1 MRKTKIICTIGPASD
16 SENILRSMML
26 AGMDVARLNFSH
38 GAYPDHKEKIDR
50 IKKLRA
56 ELGLHT
62 ALMLDTKGP
71 EIRLGTIKN
80 GPVTL
85 NAGQTFTFYAD
96 EREGDATGAYITYSN
111 LYRDVKP
118 GSTILI
124 DDGLIE
130 LNVEAV
136 KGTNIVCAVVNGGPI
151 SNHKGVNVPGA
162 RLSIPFLSDRDRAD
176 LAFGVENDFDFLAA
190 SFTQSAENIRQI
202 RHELEKLGCNDM
214 RIIAKIEN
222 AAGVENCDE
231 ILNEA
236 DGIMVARGDMGVE
249 VPMETIPGIQKK
261 LIEHCYLAGKQV
273 ITATQMLES
282 MTKNPRPTRAEITD
296 VANAIYD
303 GTSAIMLSGETAS
316 GLHPLEAV
324 KTMAKIAEYTESEID
339 YRKRFSALATKG
351 FSSVTGAISHA
362 TCTTAHDLR
371 ASAIITVTKSGHTAR
386 MLSSYRPETPIV
398 GCSPDPKTCRHMNM
412 SWGVTPVLI
421 NEKFNTDELLEHAV
435 DETYKH
441 KLVGYGD
448 LVVITTGIPLGISG
462 TTNMLKVQI
471 VGDIL
476 ISGTGIGCETVCG
489 TLCVSSGENATPQD
503 FEDGDIIVVTSAS
516 EKIIHILRRA
526 RGIICERGGVD
537 SYAAIV
543 GQALGIPV
551 IVGADGA
558 TQILRSGTAVTLDA
572 ARGIVVV
579 NDKCSLE
586 KK

>member
-16 SENILRSMML
+16 SEEMLRAMML

-38 GAYPDHKEKIDR
+38 GSYPDHQVKIDR
-50 IKKLRA
+50 IKKLR
-56 ELGLHT
+56 EQLGLHT

-71 EIRLGTIKN
+71 EIRLGDIKN
-80 GPVTL
+80 GPVML
-85 NAGQTFTFYAD
+85 KEGQTFTLFAFS
-96 EREGDATGAYITYSN
+96 REGDATGASVTYTN

-118 GSTILI
+118 GGTILI

-130 LNVEAV
+130 LVVEEIR
-136 KGTNIVCAVVNGGPI
+136 GTDIICTVLNGGPI

-162 RLSIPFLSDRDRAD
+162 YLSIPFMSERDRAD
-176 LAFGVENDFDFLAA
+176 LAFGVKNDFDFVAA
-190 SFTQSAENIRQI
+190 SFTQNADNIRQI
-202 RHELEKLGCNDM
+202 RHELEKLGCTDM

-222 AAGVENCDE
+222 SAGVENCDE

-249 VPMETIPGIQKK
+249 MPMERIPGIQKK
-261 LIEHCYLAGKQV
+261 LIERCYLAGKQV

-316 GLHPLEAV
+316 GLYPLEAV
-324 KTMAKIAEYTESEID
+324 KTMAKIAEHTESEID
-339 YRKRFSALATKG
+339 YLKRFAALSPKG

-362 TCTTAHDLR
+362 TCTTAHDLH
-371 ASAIITVTKSGHTAR
+371 AAAIITVTKSGHTAR
-386 MLSSYRPETPIV
+386 MLSSYRPDTPII
-398 GCSPDPKTCRHMNM
+398 GCSPEPKTCRHMNM
-412 SWGVTPVLI
+412 SWGVTPLLI
-421 NEKFNTDELLEHAV
+421 EEKYNTDDLLGHAV
-435 DETYKH
+435 DVAYSH
-441 KLVGYGD
+441 KLVEYGD
-448 LVVITTGIPLGISG
+448 LVVITTGLPLGISG

-471 VGDIL
+471 VGNVL
-476 ISGTGIGCETVCG
+476 ISGTGIGKESVCG
-489 TLCVSSGENATPQD
+489 TLCVCTGENAAPED
-503 FEDGDIIVVTSAS
+503 FNDGDIIVVPSAS
-516 EKIIHILRRA
+516 EKIIHFLRRA

-551 IVGADGA
+551 IVGAHGA
-558 TQILRSGTAVTLDA
+558 TKILRSGTVVTLDA

-579 NDKCSLE
+579 SDKC
-586 KK
+586 

>member
-16 SENILRSMML
+16 SEEMLRAMML

-38 GAYPDHKEKIDR
+38 GTYDDHQLKIDR
-50 IKKLRA
+50 IKKLRV

-62 ALMLDTKGP
+62 ALLLDTKGP
-71 EIRLGTIKN
+71 EIRLGEIKN
-80 GPVTL
+80 GLVTL
-85 NAGQTFTFYAD
+85 SEGQTFTIYAD
-96 EREGDATGAYITYSN
+96 SREGDATGASVTYPD

-118 GSTILI
+118 GGTILI

-130 LNVEAV
+130 LGIEAIRGKDIICTV
-136 KGTNIVCAVVNGGPI
+136 LNGGLV
-151 SNHKGVNVPGA
+151 STRKGVNVPGA
-162 RLSIPFLSDRDRAD
+162 FLSIPFMSDRDRAD
-176 LAFGVENDFDFLAA
+176 LAFGVKNDFDFVAA
-190 SFTQSAENIRQI
+190 SFTQNADNIRRI
-202 RHELEKLGCNDM
+202 RHELEKLGCTDM

-222 AAGVENCDE
+222 SAGVENCDE

-249 VPMETIPGIQKK
+249 MPMERIPGIQKK
-261 LIEHCYLAGKQV
+261 LIERCYLAGKPV

-303 GTSAIMLSGETAS
+303 GTSAIMLSGETAN
-316 GLHPLEAV
+316 GLYPLEAV
-324 KTMAKIAEYTESEID
+324 KTMAKIAEHTESEID
-339 YRKRFSALATKG
+339 YLKRFAALSPKG

-362 TCTTAHDLR
+362 TCTTAHDLH
-371 ASAIITVTKSGHTAR
+371 AAAIITVTKSGHTAR
-386 MLSSYRPETPIV
+386 MLSSYRPDTPII
-398 GCSPDPKTCRHMNM
+398 GCSPEPKTCRHMNM
-412 SWGVTPVLI
+412 SWGVMPLLI
-421 NEKFNTDELLEHAV
+421 EEKYNTDDLVGHAV
-435 DETYKH
+435 DMAYSH
-441 KLVGYGD
+441 NLVEYGD
-448 LVVITTGIPLGISG
+448 LVVITTGLPLGISG

-471 VGDIL
+471 VGNVL
-476 ISGTGIGCETVCG
+476 ISGTGIGKESICG
-489 TLCVSSGENATPQD
+489 TLCVCTGENTAPQD
-503 FEDGDIIVVTSAS
+503 FADGDIIVVPSAS

-551 IVGADGA
+551 IVGAHGA
-558 TQILRSGTAVTLDA
+558 TKILRSGTVVTLDA

-579 NDKCSLE
+579 SDKC
-586 KK
+586 